1 MSLIQARKDSRERF
15 IKAISRIIGLPV
27 ILIGLL
33 ILYYGYSEVNYLLLF
48 FYFIID
54 LTIVI
59 MGLKLIW
66 PDMLRQG
73 KAMYIRTEP
82 AKQKGKTMKKGKTMH
97 CTNCGAPIVTAGKF
111 CGNCGEPI
119 DLQKV

>member
-1 MSLIQARKDSRERF
+1 MSLIQAKKDSRERL
-15 IKAISRIIGLPV
+15 IKAVSRIIGVPV
-27 ILIGLL
+27 ILIGLV

-48 FYFIID
+48 FYSVIG

-59 MGLKLIW
+59 IGLKLVW
-66 PDMLRQG
+66 PGMLGQG

-82 AKQKGKTMKKGKTMH
+82 AKQKGKTMKKGKTMY

-119 DLQKV
+119 DLRKV